1 MASRVVTYSKEFS
14 INSDPVHDMMLG
26 SQSNIVGNNGSLR
39 TAAAGDLV
47 IITADDSVQIVRLIE
62 RLTICTLWKD
72 AGGPCVWDHN
82 FTYIPLTGIFHKRD
96 VQGNLQVLYEK
107 HSIKRNPA
115 NFFNSRLHAHE
126 LLPVVLELVESKKV
140 LDRSDI

>member
-1 MASRVVTYSKEFS
+1 M
-14 INSDPVHDMMLG
+14 DPVHDMMLG

-62 RLTICTLWKD
+62 RLAICTLWKD
-72 AGGPCVWDHN
+72 AGGPCIWDHN
-82 FTYIPLTGIFHKRD
+82 FVYVPLTSVFHKKD
-96 VQGNLQVLYEK
+96 VQGQLQTLYNK
-107 HSIKRNPA
+107 YGITRNPA

-126 LLPVVLELVESKKV
+126 LFPIVLDLVESKKV
-140 LDRSDI
+140 VDRTDKW